1 MKVIEHHRITTL
13 SLIFLLLCAASFAD
27 DALDDN
33 DIKDPALREELLT
46 RIERDQEARF
56 AAINWSAER
65 GVDGI
70 VDEDSLTD
78 DEKADRDSLQAKVSE
93 VDSANVLWLKN
104 IVGEQGWPRYS
115 DVGIDGGDGAWLLV
129 QHADADPSFQ
139 RQCLDLMTELP
150 ENEVSKAN
158 VAYLTDRVYL
168 KEGKKQIYG
177 TQFVVRDDEWVPL
190 DIEDEDNVDARRAAV
205 GMPPLSE
212 YKEMLEAVMRGE
224 EIE

>member
-1 MKVIEHHRITTL
+1 
-13 SLIFLLLCAASFAD
+13 
-27 DALDDN
+27 
-33 DIKDPALREELLT
+33 
-46 RIERDQEARF
+46 
-56 AAINWSAER
+56 
-65 GVDGI
+65 
-70 VDEDSLTD
+70 
-78 DEKADRDSLQAKVSE
+78 
-93 VDSANVLWLKN
+93 
-104 IVGEQGWPRYS
+104 
-115 DVGIDGGDGAWLLV
+115 
-129 QHADADPSFQ
+129 
-139 RQCLDLMTELP
+139 MTELP